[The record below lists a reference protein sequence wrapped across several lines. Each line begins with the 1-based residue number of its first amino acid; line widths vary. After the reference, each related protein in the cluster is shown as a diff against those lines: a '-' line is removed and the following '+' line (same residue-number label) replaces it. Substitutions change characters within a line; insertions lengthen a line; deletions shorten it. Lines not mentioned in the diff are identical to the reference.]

1 MIKKEVTNIRDI
13 TECSACASLNI
24 VYNDEREQVICKE
37 CGLIFEP
44 MIPLEGG
51 AIEPSI
57 LPQKK
62 AKTKKAVKKKSAK
75 KKRR

>member
-1 MIKKEVTNIRDI
+1 MIKKEVTSIRDI

-24 VYNDEREQVICKE
+24 VYNDEREQVICKD

-51 AIEPSI
+51 PAIEELARI
-57 LPQKK
+57 
-62 AKTKKAVKKKSAK
+62 KTKKAAKKKSVK
-75 KKRR
+75 KKRRR